1 MKNKFLITFVMLLT
15 IWSCTPDIEDFQD
28 TQNNTNTTT
37 TSTNTNTTTQTNSMA
52 DLQIPSN
59 FNFETSR
66 KINLDLDVKSLKDAP
81 LDNVKVSFYT
91 DHPDFEGEYISSGYT
106 NSTGRLSTELQVPT
120 YLDSLFVQ
128 VHSIGFA
135 NQKKELISPYMN
147 LDFGGTPDGRSMNN
161 TGRTTS
167 NPIHISGNYYYMG
180 TFNTGSYK
188 GLPHYL
194 EPEGDDL
201 SQQFLDDVDASL
213 PEDKP
218 VPQNNPQYLTTGNE
232 LDVIVNDTSDVWV
245 TFVAEGA
252 GYRNALGYY
261 VFDTDNPPATASEID
276 SVFIVLPNT
285 SFAYS
290 GGELYSGDKVK
301 LGTFP
306 PGKTISWVLFQ
317 NAWRGTGVD
326 VNATKYYS
334 RIDFNT
340 SESNPNMRQH
350 TVQLA
355 DLDNQLLLNGFE
367 DLPRSTGQSDED
379 FNDLIFYVSANP
391 WEAIETGGIP
401 EVQEATDSD
410 GDGVL
415 DENDE
420 FPNDPLRAA
429 RNTYKGSL
437 GFEDLWPAQG
447 DYDFNDLVI
456 DYEIDHI
463 VNSENMLVDIEADWT
478 IRAVFATFS
487 NGFGVDFKNITS
499 NDIAS
504 ITGLNHS
511 ENIISLNG
519 NGTESNQDNATVIF
533 FDNVFNIVQG
543 SPFPHTSPT
552 STLSAT
558 ITFSSPMSQ
567 NTVGYP
573 PYNPFI
579 FVDGDRSKEIH
590 LPGHQPTDLAN
601 MALFGTGGDATDF
614 TGNYF
619 YKTDNGLPWAI
630 NLTES
635 FDFPNSGISI
645 NQAYHHF
652 ATWATSGGMVNKDW
666 YKDEPG
672 YRDTSKIY
680 D

>member
-1 MKNKFLITFVMLLT
+1 MKNKLYLAIIAMLT

-28 TQNNTNTTT
+28 TDPDANNNNTNPDIELIT
-37 TSTNTNTTTQTNSMA
+37 
-52 DLQIPSN
+52 DLNIPTN

-66 KINLDLDVKSLKDAP
+66 NVSFDIDVKNTKDEA
-81 LDNVKVSFYT
+81 LSNVKVSFYT
-91 DHPDFEGEYISSGYT
+91 QNPDFDGKHISSAYT
-106 NSTGRLSTELQVPT
+106 GSSGRLHTEIQIPT
-120 YLDSLFVQ
+120 YVDSLFVR
-128 VHSIGFA
+128 VHSLGFA
-135 NQKKELISPYMN
+135 NQKTVAVNSYVSLE
-147 LDFGGTPDGRSMNN
+147 FGGVPGTRSSASNRVVNN
-161 TGRTTS
+161 D
-167 NPIHISGNYYYMG
+167 PIHISENYYYMG
-180 TFNTGSYK
+180 GFTYGSYN
-188 GLPHYL
+188 GLPDYL
-194 EPEGDDL
+194 EEEGDEL
-201 SQQFLDDVDASL
+201 SQSVLNDVNASL
-213 PEDKP
+213 PEDRP
-218 VPQNNPQYLTTGNE
+218 VPSSNPQYLTTGNE
-232 LDVIVNDTSDVWV
+232 LDVKILDRSDVWV

-285 SFAYS
+285 SFEGSS
-290 GGELYSGDKVK
+290 GQLRSGDKVK
-301 LGTFP
+301 LGTFD

-317 NAWRGTGVD
+317 NAYNSGGVN

-340 SESNPNMRQH
+340 SESNPDYRQH

-401 EVQEATDSD
+401 EVKEATDSD

-429 RNTYKGSL
+429 RNTYRGSL

-463 VNSENMLVDIEADWT
+463 VNGENMLVDIEADWT
-478 IRAVFATFS
+478 IKAVFATFA
-487 NGFGVDFKNITS
+487 NGFGVDFKNLPINSIS
-499 NDIAS
+499 NV
-504 ITGLNHS
+504 TGLNHT
-511 ENIISLNG
+511 ENILTLNG
-519 NGTESNQDNATVIF
+519 NGTEANQDNATVIF
-533 FDNVFNIVQG
+533 FDNVFSVVTG
-543 SPFPHTSPT
+543 SSFPHTSPT
-552 STLSAT
+552 TTLSSR
-558 ITFSSPMSQ
+558 ISFSSPVSQ
-567 NTVGYP
+567 STTGYP

-579 FVDGDRSKEIH
+579 FANGDRSKEIH
-590 LPGHQPTDLAN
+590 LPGHTPTELAN
-601 MALFGTGGDATDF
+601 MQLFGTASDASALSN
-614 TGNYF
+614 GYS
-619 YKTDNGLPWAI
+619 YKTSNGLPWAI
-630 NLTES
+630 ITTES
-635 FDFPNSGISI
+635 FDFPIHGVPI
-645 NQAYHHF
+645 NEAYHNF
-652 ATWATSGGMVNKDW
+652 AIWATSGGMLNTDW
-666 YKDEPG
+666 YKNLPG
-672 YRDTSKIY
+672 NRDSSKIY